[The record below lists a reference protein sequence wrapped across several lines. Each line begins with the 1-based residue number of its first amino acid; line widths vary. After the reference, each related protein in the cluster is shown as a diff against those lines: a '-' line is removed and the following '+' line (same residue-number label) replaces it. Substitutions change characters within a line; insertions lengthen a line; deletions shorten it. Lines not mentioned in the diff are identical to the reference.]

1 LALMNAPLDAQEVT
15 TTEDGYV
22 PSGMTAS
29 VPAAPLANTVTEAE
43 TVLPPSTP
51 DYFQKA
57 YKLYMKAPLPAR
69 IYDQGGFPA
78 VIPQL
83 EIDRNALGRNG
94 TYLPD
99 HPYGLVTKDNAFF
112 QSLGTNGRSCAT
124 CHQPPSGMSIS
135 VRNVQARFKATKGTD
150 PIFAPIDGA
159 NCPNAVPAA
168 NTSGSLYGGHKGK
181 GKKALK
187 DAYSLLLNK
196 GLIRVFFPV
205 RPDFEFDISIVSDK
219 PACNSDPDFGL
230 AAGFVS
236 AYRRPPMSAQLDF
249 KTHRPNG
256 TGPISALSVMWD
268 GREPSLESQ
277 AIDATLGHA
286 QADHPPTE
294 EEIAEIVEF
303 ENNVFTAQIL
313 DKQAKWLN
321 EPGAT
326 GGPVAISEKTPL
338 DLAGLF
344 TGGPPPFTPFKEYD
358 AWAANSNA
366 KRASIKRGQDIFNT
380 RTFIV
385 SNVAGINDVS
395 IAPGVPPNNA
405 FPTQCSTCH
414 NQTAGGAD
422 VLPASL
428 RDIGVGGQ
436 SVAFGGQPV
445 TYDLPVL
452 KLTCKDGK
460 QPHAFSG
467 PVVITNDPGRALI
480 SGKCTDIGQR
490 TVPPLRALA
499 SRAPYFSNGS
509 AKDLM
514 AVVNFYNTRF
524 NIGLTE
530 PEKTDLA
537 NFMGA
542 L

>member
-1 LALMNAPLDAQEVT
+1 M
-15 TTEDGYV
+15 G
-22 PSGMTAS
+22 
-29 VPAAPLANTVTEAE
+29 
-43 TVLPPSTP
+43 
-51 DYFQKA
+51 
-57 YKLYMKAPLPAR
+57 
-69 IYDQGGFPA
+69 
-78 VIPQL
+78 
-83 EIDRNALGRNG
+83 
-94 TYLPD
+94 
-99 HPYGLVTKDNAFF
+99 
-112 QSLGTNGRSCAT
+112 
-124 CHQPPSGMSIS
+124 IS
-135 VRNVQARFKATKGTD
+135 VRNVQAWFKATKGTD
-150 PIFAPIDGA
+150 PIFTPNDGA
-159 NCPNAVPAA
+159 NCPSAVPAA
-168 NTSGSLYGGHKGK
+168 HTSGSPYGGYKGK

-219 PACNSDPDFGL
+219 PACNSDPVHGL
-230 AAGFVS
+230 TPTDGSQGFVS
-236 AYRRPPMSAQLDF
+236 AYRRPLISAQLDF
-249 KTHRPNG
+249 KTHRPDG
-256 TGPISALSVMWD
+256 TGPASPLSIMWD

-286 QADHPPTE
+286 QADHPPTAE
-294 EEIAEIVEF
+294 EVAEIVEF
-303 ENNVFTAQIL
+303 ENRVFTAQIL

-344 TGGPPPFTPFKEYD
+344 AESPPPFTPFKEYD

-385 SNVAGINDVS
+385 FNTRTFIVTKVAGVNAAVDDPNTPFDDT
-395 IAPGVPPNNA
+395 APLPA
-405 FPTQCSTCH
+405 QCSTCH

-436 SVAFGGQPV
+436 SVAFGGQP
-445 TYDLPVL
+445 TSDDLPVL
-452 KLTCKDGK
+452 KLTCKPGK

-480 SGKCTDIGQR
+480 TGKCVDIGQR

-509 AKDLM
+509 AKDLL

-530 PEKTDLA
+530 PEKADLA